1 VTGEDPR
8 AEEMLRQTVYIRG
21 ANRPF
26 GELTLDDA
34 RARADELRAATGW
47 GPTAR
52 VAPVAMAWRELTMAM
67 ERAGVG
73 TVAELTP
80 ETVLEL
86 APKLWIVPPGGSLL

>member
-1 VTGEDPR
+1 MSDAKPQVDQ
-8 AEEMLRQTVYIRG
+8 MLRQTVYIRG

-52 VAPVAMAWRELTMAM
+52 VAPVALAWRELTMAIQ
-67 ERAGVG
+67 RAGVA
-73 TVAELTP
+73 TVAELAP
-80 ETVLEL
+80 EQVVEL
-86 APKLWIVPPGGSLL
+86 APRLWIVPPGGSLL